1 MGKIKKYLITIVVM
15 LVVSV
20 LALIILGLL
29 TYWFKWQADKAM
41 VGIVVTYVM
50 AGATGGV
57 IFKML
62 QARGGDR
69 CYIEEKKI
77 NRLSTESAAI
87 LDSLLLTIIYIA
99 TLFVASILFLKTTP
113 IVSSQLFMIF
123 GLVLCSVFVGKLL
136 AK

>member
-50 AGATGGV
+50 AGIAGGV
-57 IFKML
+57 MTKICSRMQPYGCAAKENIVQIMEVFL
-62 QARGGDR
+62 VAIS
-69 CYIEEKKI
+69 YILA
-77 NRLSTESAAI
+77 LS
-87 LDSLLLTIIYIA
+87 
-99 TLFVASILFLKTTP
+99 VASILLFKTSP
-113 IVSSQLFMIF
+113 IMSFQLFMIF
-123 GLVLCSVFVGKLL
+123 GLVFFSVFIGKLL
-136 AK
+136 TK